1 MEESIV
7 ELNKDSDKS
16 NSNLEIKKP
25 AYIGFAPDPE
35 GSDKWKNFEKLWS
48 EEDKAN
54 LESILKKVTRN
65 VDKGKNLNTIL
76 TKPEMAWTA
85 GFVWRA
91 TLWDFNWRAI
101 D

>member
-25 AYIGFAPDPE
+25 AYIGFAPDSG
-35 GSDKWKNFEKLWS
+35 GSDKC
-48 EEDKAN
+48 
-54 LESILKKVTRN
+54 
-65 VDKGKNLNTIL
+65 KNLNTIL